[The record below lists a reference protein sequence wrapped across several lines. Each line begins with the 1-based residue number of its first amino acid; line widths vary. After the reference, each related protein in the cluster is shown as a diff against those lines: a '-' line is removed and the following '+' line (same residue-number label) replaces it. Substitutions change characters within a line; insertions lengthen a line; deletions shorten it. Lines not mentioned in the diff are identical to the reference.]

1 MDARAFRANFPVL
14 ERVAYLNAGTDGPIA
29 RAAADAAARE
39 LEAEATDGRI
49 YSHFERRRA
58 LCDSLRAAYASL
70 LGCDLAELALTTST
84 SEGIGAVLGG
94 LDLGPGDE
102 IVTSDNEHP
111 GLVGPLLVARRRGV
125 AVKAV
130 RFADVA
136 DAVSAATTLVAVS
149 HVNWHTGELAPDA
162 LAGVPVPVLLDGA
175 QGAGA
180 VDVDVRALGCAA
192 YAASGQKWLCG
203 ADGTGMLYVAPDFK
217 ELVRPTRPGY
227 TAFEDATR
235 GMDSTFSADARKLD
249 AISLPRE
256 GVALSLAALELLVAA
271 GLEDIQARA
280 AQLAAQ
286 LASRLE
292 ESGRKVH
299 PRGPTTLVAW
309 EDGDPEATR
318 RRLAEQ
324 GVSIRNLPGTPYLRA
339 SVGAWNDESDL
350 ERLLTGLGAAAG

>member
-14 ERVAYLNAGTDGPIA
+14 ERVAYLNAGTDGPVA

-39 LEAEATDGRI
+39 LESEATDGRV

-70 LGCDLAELALTTST
+70 LGCDVAELALTTST
-84 SEGIGAVLGG
+84 SEGIGSVLGG

-125 AVKAV
+125 SVKAV
-130 RFADVA
+130 PFNAVA
-136 DAVSAATTLVAVS
+136 DAVSAATTLIAVS

-162 LAGVPVPVLLDGA
+162 LAEVPVPVLLDGA

-203 ADGTGMLYVAPDFK
+203 ADGTGMLYVAPDFL
-217 ELVRPTRPGY
+217 ERVSPTRPGY
-227 TAFEDATR
+227 TAFEDASR
-235 GMDSTFSADARKLD
+235 GLDSTFSAEARKLD

-256 GVALSLAALELLVAA
+256 GVALSLAALELLVAT
-271 GLEDIQARA
+271 GLEDIRARA
-280 AQLAAQ
+280 ASLAAQ

-292 ESGRKVH
+292 ESGRTVH
-299 PRGPTTLVAW
+299 PRGATTLVAW

-318 RRLAEQ
+318 GRLAEQ
-324 GVSIRNLPGTPYLRA
+324 GVAIRNLPGTPYLRA

-350 ERLLTGLGAAAG
+350 ERLLTALGAAAG